1 MKNEKILTKVSC
13 SWKKK
18 KHYSLQT
25 WKYAKRDENS
35 GVVLQVGKSGL
46 TQREGKIAY

>member
-1 MKNEKILTKVSC
+1 MKNEKNLTKVSC

-18 KHYSLQT
+18 HDPLQT
-25 WKYAKRDENS
+25 WKYAKRAEKS

-46 TQREGKIAY
+46 TQREGRIAY